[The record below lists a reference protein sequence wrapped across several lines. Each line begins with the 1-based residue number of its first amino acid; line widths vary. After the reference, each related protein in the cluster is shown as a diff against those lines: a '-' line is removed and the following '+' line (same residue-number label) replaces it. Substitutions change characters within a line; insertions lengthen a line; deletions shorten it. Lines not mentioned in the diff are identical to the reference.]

1 MNITTTQ
8 MPVQQMPV
16 QQLPNSDHNFHGGP
30 LDDLG
35 THNSAA
41 IIAATDHAALG
52 RLPSSSALVD
62 TAQAW
67 AADVAQESMLANCT
81 TIGLVSGS
89 RHATPR
95 CVIDGYARLIAD
107 AFSVL
112 RPRRPM
118 LIVRLSARPVAASRR
133 DNQQADLAPKVTA
146 SPLGPWSEVSISIA
160 AGKRARVTLESL
172 SYLLPDWKAQFGFI
186 LVDLGS
192 ISEAPSRLIGGHCD
206 SCFVLLGPESCGSH
220 EWLLQQI
227 AWHARSGSTI
237 CGTLVTELE

>member
-1 MNITTTQ
+1 MTISTTQ
-8 MPVQQMPV
+8 MPAP
-16 QQLPNSDHNFHGGP
+16 QLPAPQLPAPGPNFPGGP
-30 LDDLG
+30 RD
-35 THNSAA
+35 SADA
-41 IIAATDHAALG
+41 NTPTATISASDHAALD
-52 RLPSSSALVD
+52 RLPSANASVD

-67 AADVAQESMLANCT
+67 ATDVAQESMLANCT
-81 TIGLVSGS
+81 TIGLISGS

-107 AFSVL
+107 AFSAL
-112 RPRRPM
+112 KPRRPM
-118 LIVRLSARPVAASRR
+118 LIVRLSAGPVTTSRR
-133 DNQQADLAPKVTA
+133 DNQQTELTPKVTA
-146 SPLGPWSEVSISIA
+146 SPLGPWSEVTISVA
-160 AGKRARVTLESL
+160 TSRRARGTLEGL

-186 LVDLGS
+186 LVDLGA

-206 SCFVLLGPESCGSH
+206 NCFVVLGPESCGSH